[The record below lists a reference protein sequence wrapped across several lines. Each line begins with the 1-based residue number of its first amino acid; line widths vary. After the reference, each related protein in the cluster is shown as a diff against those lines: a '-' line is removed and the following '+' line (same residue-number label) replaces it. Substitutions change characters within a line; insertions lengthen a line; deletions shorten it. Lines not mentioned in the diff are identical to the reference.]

1 MNTMRAP
8 RAVVLVEGGSD
19 RVALHALAHR
29 RGRDL
34 KAEGI
39 EVLSMGGVT
48 NIRAFADR
56 HGPRG
61 RGDRLAGLYDV
72 GEERHVRRGLA
83 AAGVPATSRGAL
95 ATLGFH
101 ACHAD
106 LEDEL
111 LRAVGTKGAEAVIE
125 EAGEGRSLRLLTQM
139 PAQRGWRREDVLHRF
154 LGSQA
159 GRKMRY
165 ARLFVE
171 AMDLDRAPQP
181 LLAVL
186 ADAYPT

>member
-1 MNTMRAP
+1 MSTMRAP
-8 RAVVLVEGGSD
+8 RAVVLVEGESD
-19 RVALHALAHR
+19 RVALHALAQR
-29 RGRDL
+29 RGHDL
-34 KAEGI
+34 TAAGV

-61 RGDRLAGLYDV
+61 RGDRLTGLYDV
-72 GEERHVRRGLA
+72 GEEHHVRRGLA
-83 AAGVPATSRGAL
+83 AAGVPVTSGGAL
-95 ATLGFH
+95 AALRFH
-101 ACHAD
+101 ACHVD

-139 PAQRGWRREDVLHRF
+139 PAQRGWRREDVLRRF

-159 GRKMRY
+159 GRKARY

-171 AMDLDRAPQP
+171 AMDLDRAPEP